1 MKNIK
6 RLPIIML
13 AAAMVFVCSSPLT
26 VLAEDSNPPPEGYSS
41 WDDYFNGL
49 LNPSGVDVEVPPL
62 EQMNLVGE
70 NNNFQ
75 FYYHEGGADAYVVD
89 KRNNKLWSSAI
100 HPDYMDTESLLAN
113 AKTTL
118 LDVGIADKDGAIK
131 YYSLT
136 DSGKESDF
144 VVTAEYQKNQVT
156 LNVEVKDTGVS
167 FNLKMWVDEE
177 GFNYS
182 IPIES
187 LKEIGQGRLIAINAL
202 PMFGAASN
210 KEDGYI
216 FYPDGSGALI
226 DIEKYD
232 LPQSKEYRLPLYG
245 TSEQSIED
253 LQDQNEQ
260 DIKNLMLPV
269 FGIKHTAGSLLA
281 AVTEGAENG
290 TLILYMGETYRAYF
304 RFDYRTY
311 ATVEYNYTGNVFDN
325 KTVSELVPNRID
337 KTHTVKY
344 FLLDKSEGSYSDMA
358 VKYRQY
364 LIATDVLSHRVDDT
378 VVPLSIDFFMG
389 VQESGFFL
397 KSITALTTFSQSQ
410 SILGDLR
417 SEGVKAIQTT
427 LTGWSKGGYD
437 TMPTALTA
445 ESKLGGN
452 SALRTLADYCQDN
465 DLSLSVGMNFLY
477 GNKISGSFNV
487 KKEALRNWLGKLIT
501 DKTGDLFLLNPV
513 RGLDSRV
520 DDALNKLD
528 DNIQL
533 NLQAV
538 GSLVIPDYKRSDPTC
553 RQQVVATYD
562 EILEAV
568 AERKE
573 SVVVSGGNGYVL
585 PYATRLYDIP
595 DNDSRYYQ
603 NSRSVPFYQMVVHGY
618 VEYSSLAGNMSYSV
632 DYQKLKWIESGS
644 IPHFLIT
651 EQNPVLL
658 KDTSYNKI
666 FSSQYTVWKD
676 TMIAV
681 YEEFNTRLS
690 GVWNQTIDRHE
701 WLSDTVV
708 RLTYGDGSQTYINY
722 GSEAAT
728 LEGQSIPHM
737 DYLVVQQQGG

>member
-1 MKNIK
+1 
-6 RLPIIML
+6 ML